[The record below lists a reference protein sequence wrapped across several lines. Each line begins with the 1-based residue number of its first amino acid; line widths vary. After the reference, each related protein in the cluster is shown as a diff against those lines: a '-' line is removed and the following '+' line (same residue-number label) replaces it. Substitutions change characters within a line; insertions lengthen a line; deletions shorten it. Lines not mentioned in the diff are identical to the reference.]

1 MLRDA
6 LLSARGGLCVAA
18 LRDGTAVIIDQALQ
32 LANPSPE
39 RISQRTPGLGDIRQ
53 FSDSNNIQFMN
64 TKITQQNIGQ
74 RVLLVGRAGGF
85 IKDEV
90 RIIELTPS
98 GALAKVQSIDRGN
111 FYWVKTDEEEIFEVL
126 PQVGDNPI
134 SEECSL
140 GRLHIGG
147 QGVIAMK
154 EAENAKLRKRLDEL
168 LSLAPSLMYSG
179 DVLFMGRHGMPQL
192 ATAGAGHD
200 AAVKAIRKAARREEE
215 RREEEK

>member
-1 MLRDA
+1 M
-6 LLSARGGLCVAA
+6 
-18 LRDGTAVIIDQALQ
+18 
-32 LANPSPE
+32 
-39 RISQRTPGLGDIRQ
+39 
-53 FSDSNNIQFMN
+53 
-64 TKITQQNIGQ
+64 
-74 RVLLVGRAGGF
+74 LLVGRAGGF

-179 DVLFMGRHGMPQL
+179 DVLSVYRLCSPQL
-192 ATAGAGHD
+192 SGKLAAHD
-200 AAVKAIRKAARREEE
+200 AAVDTIKKAAGEEHKE
-215 RREEEK
+215 FPQ